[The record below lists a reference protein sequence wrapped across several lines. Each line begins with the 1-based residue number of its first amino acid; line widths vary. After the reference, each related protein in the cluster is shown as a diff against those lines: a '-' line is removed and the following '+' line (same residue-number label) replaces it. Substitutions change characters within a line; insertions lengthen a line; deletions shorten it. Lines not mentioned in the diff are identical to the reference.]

1 MLRLQHSGQRRP
13 WQNVG
18 ASSGNRTAQARMSPP
33 EKRLSPNTP
42 SPSHS
47 HSPSSPNNNNNHQQ
61 HNQHDRML
69 TGGSLPSSPQNNMQ
83 PGAPYRQDQG
93 PRSPLQM
100 SPVRISQLSGQ
111 LDARERRIA
120 QPNRRF
126 ANDQA
131 QQPNIRKQSRVLTG
145 AGRARNRSLQI
156 ARNNNINLTPP
167 EHIGNQKKRITMKKK
182 IPPPLCHCV
191 TIFTGIVCL

>member
-1 MLRLQHSGQRRP
+1 MLPRGVRRR

-18 ASSGNRTAQARMSPP
+18 SPSGNRVAQGRTTPP
-33 EKRLSPNTP
+33 EKRVSPNTP
-42 SPSHS
+42 PSPLPPSPNMHPSPPPSPSP
-47 HSPSSPNNNNNHQQ
+47 SPIN
-61 HNQHDRML
+61 DRML

-126 ANDQA
+126 ANTQE
-131 QQPNIRKQSRVLTG
+131 QQPNIRNRPNPRTG
-145 AGRARNRSLQI
+145 AGRARNLY
-156 ARNNNINLTPP
+156 N
-167 EHIGNQKKRITMKKK
+167 
-182 IPPPLCHCV
+182 
-191 TIFTGIVCL
+191 

>member
-1 MLRLQHSGQRRP
+1 
-13 WQNVG
+13 
-18 ASSGNRTAQARMSPP
+18 
-33 EKRLSPNTP
+33 
-42 SPSHS
+42 
-47 HSPSSPNNNNNHQQ
+47 
-61 HNQHDRML
+61 ML

-126 ANDQA
+126 ANTQE
-131 QQPNIRKQSRVLTG
+131 QQPNIRNRPNPRTG
-145 AGRARNRSLQI
+145 AGRARNHSIQL

-167 EHIGNQKKRITMKKK
+167 EHIGNQKK
-182 IPPPLCHCV
+182 
-191 TIFTGIVCL
+191 TIQKQIKD

>member
-1 MLRLQHSGQRRP
+1 MQQHSGQRRP

-47 HSPSSPNNNNNHQQ
+47 HSPSSANNNNNHQQ

-111 LDARERRIA
+111 LDARERRIV

-126 ANDQA
+126 VNTQE
-131 QQPNIRKQSRVLTG
+131 QQPNIRNFARVRTV
-145 AGRARNRSLQI
+145 ACRARNRSLQI

-167 EHIGNQKKRITMKKK
+167 EHIGNKKKRITMN
-182 IPPPLCHCV
+182 PPPLCHCV